1 MNSFFKERL
10 AELDRLA
17 AADAAQAIARIEAA
31 GPQAR
36 GLFIDC
42 GSNLG
47 QGFQQFARHYPTRLF
62 DYVLIE
68 PNPNCQG
75 ELRRLASRDAM
86 ASIQIIEQAAGT
98 QLGTVRFFGLAQ
110 DPTSQGA
117 SMLKEHNS
125 AHYSNDDATAIEVP
139 VFPLADLIEQR
150 APRYASVILKLDI
163 EGGEYEV
170 LPHLIGR
177 AVHKLIDAAYI
188 EFHTQYMAEPDRSRF
203 LAIEQAVRGRL
214 AADGVNYHVWI

>member
-1 MNSFFKERL
+1 MNTAFQSRL

-17 AADAAQAIARIEAA
+17 AADAARALARIENR
-31 GPQAR
+31 GPHAR

-47 QGFQQFARHYPTRLF
+47 QGFQQFRRHFPTTRF

-68 PNPNCQG
+68 PNPNCQAA
-75 ELRRLASRDAM
+75 LRRLASADAM

-98 QLGTVRFFGLAQ
+98 GFGQVRFFGLSQ

-125 AHYSNDDATAIEVP
+125 AYYDAEGGGSIEVA
-139 VFPLADLIEQR
+139 VFPLADLIRQR
-150 APRYASVILKLDI
+150 APRYATVILKLDI

-170 LPHLIGR
+170 LPHLIECDAHR
-177 AVHKLIDAAYI
+177 LLDAAYV

-203 LAIEQAVRGRL
+203 LAIEQSVRSRL
-214 AADGVNYHVWI
+214 DADGVNYRIWI